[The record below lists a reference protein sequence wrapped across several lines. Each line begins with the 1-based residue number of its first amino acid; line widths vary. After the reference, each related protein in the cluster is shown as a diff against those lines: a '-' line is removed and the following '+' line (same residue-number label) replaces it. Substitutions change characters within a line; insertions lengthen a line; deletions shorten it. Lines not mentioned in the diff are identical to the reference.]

1 MRSIRR
7 QAIAQRLARLEAQRP
22 RPTRDDGIPIPSAE
36 DLAAMTD
43 QELHDLFERVLAS
56 VELTPEELAMTADE
70 LHEHCCR
77 LVREDQIR
85 AGLFN

>member
-1 MRSIRR
+1 MPPRKRAEIERR
-7 QAIAQRLARLEAQRP
+7 LERLEARRSPPSQAL
-22 RPTRDDGIPIPSAE
+22 GIPILSE
-36 DLAAMTD
+36 EELAAMSNE
-43 QELHDLFERVLAS
+43 ELKALCERFLAQ

-77 LVREDQIR
+77 LVREDQVH